1 MDYPE
6 NYLLLEKLRSSNH
19 DSSSRDKL
27 LHLLLSKTP
36 LFITVPNEGCLLS
49 FLHPGLSRKLCF
61 VFLEQFING
70 IPFDMHVHVCHVHVY
85 QYVLKC
91 TLKSGV

>member
-27 LHLLLSKTP
+27 LHLLLSKTS
-36 LFITVPNEGCLLS
+36 LFITIPNEGCLLS
-49 FLHPGLSRKLCF
+49 FLHPVLSRKVLFFSTTLLTVYHLICTYTSMLCN
-61 VFLEQFING
+61 VR
-70 IPFDMHVHVCHVHVY
+70 
-85 QYVLKC
+85 
-91 TLKSGV
+91 